1 VVPGERHQ
9 EHSVTAPAGRFVS
22 ATDVPREA
30 VPQGTLGW
38 HCRPREMNAK
48 DLVVIEATLAPGQG
62 HAFHRHPDQEEV
74 LYVLEGRIEQW
85 LEREH
90 RLLGP
95 GDSIFIP
102 RNIVHASFNALDREA
117 RFLAI
122 LGPSVSDAGY
132 VAIDV
137 SEDAPWRNLRR
148 E

>member
-1 VVPGERHQ
+1 MK
-9 EHSVTAPAGRFVS
+9 SATGRFVT
-22 ATDVPREA
+22 AAAVPREA

-38 HCRPREMNAK
+38 HCRPAEMAAR
-48 DLVVIEATLAPGQG
+48 DLVVIEATITPGHG

-74 LYVLEGRIEQW
+74 LYVLEGRVEQW
-85 LEREH
+85 LEQER

-102 RNIVHASFNALDREA
+102 RNVVHASFNASDREA

-122 LGPSVSDAGY
+122 LGPSVTDAGY

-137 SEDAPWRNLRR
+137 SEEAPWRSLRR
-148 E
+148 Q